1 MQQTQPLTTAGA
13 LMKELES
20 RYLTPADLLTFD
32 RNPTKWPKRIGNF
45 KSRVHNKF
53 FFTNSMQMGGL
64 ISVLKGGNKRAVEEI
79 DRNSNFYPPAL
90 KLLQRE
96 FGNQLF
102 IRHLKKKNFSSN
114 HQ

>member
-1 MQQTQPLTTAGA
+1 
-13 LMKELES
+13 
-20 RYLTPADLLTFD
+20 
-32 RNPTKWPKRIGNF
+32 
-45 KSRVHNKF
+45 
-53 FFTNSMQMGGL
+53 MQMGGL

>member
-1 MQQTQPLTTAGA
+1 
-13 LMKELES
+13 
-20 RYLTPADLLTFD
+20 
-32 RNPTKWPKRIGNF
+32 
-45 KSRVHNKF
+45 
-53 FFTNSMQMGGL
+53 MQMGGL

-102 IRHLKKKNFSSN
+102 IRHFKKKNFSSN
-114 HQ
+114 HQYGEVIKPLCNNITPL